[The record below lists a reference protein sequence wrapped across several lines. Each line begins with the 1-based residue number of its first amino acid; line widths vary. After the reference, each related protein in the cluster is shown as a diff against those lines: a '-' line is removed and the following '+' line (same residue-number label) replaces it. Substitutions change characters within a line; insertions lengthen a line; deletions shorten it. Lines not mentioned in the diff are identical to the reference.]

1 MEFLKHYDFVS
12 RMDVE
17 DRHIPRIGTLHVS
30 GEFHSSDG
38 NFYPNHEVFGKSEGG
53 SFPVYGEL
61 DIEYDDRNKPIK
73 VRYLKNFFA
82 HIPGVSY
89 DGKEKY
95 FYSFHRYGYELQ
107 EYVGKAK
114 EIKDGVTFRIELLE
128 PFKLIDDGGYHD
140 KLEGFQL
147 KWLNPIV
154 LDIAYK
160 ANGDEIYYIDKDVS
174 RQMGIL
180 RFGHE
185 FSLYLNPDL
194 SFRSAESLDCGET
207 STYADEAEFESRFPG
222 FLAQIRDARDE
233 GVLRVYHYEWDG
245 KRNNWSIV
253 PFPG

>member
-1 MEFLKHYDFVS
+1 MEFLKRYDFIS

-17 DRHIPRIGTLHVS
+17 ERDFPRIGTLHVS

-38 NFYPNHEVFGKSEGG
+38 NFYPNHEVFGISQGG
-53 SFPVYGEL
+53 SFPVYGKL
-61 DIEYDDRNKPIK
+61 DIEYDEKNRPVK
-73 VRYLKNFFA
+73 VRYLKNFFSSV
-82 HIPGVSY
+82 PGVSY

-95 FYSFHRYGYELQ
+95 SYSFHCYGYELR
-107 EYVGKAK
+107 EYLGEGKK
-114 EIKDGVTFRIELLE
+114 NKDGVTFRIELCE
-128 PFKLIDDGGYHD
+128 PFKLTGDDKFHD
-140 KLEGFQL
+140 KLEGFKL
-147 KWLNPIV
+147 KWLYPIV
-154 LDIAYK
+154 LDVAYK
-160 ANGDEIYYIDKDVS
+160 TNGDEIYYINQDVS

-194 SFRSAESLDCGET
+194 SFRSAQSLDCGET

-222 FLAQIRDARDE
+222 FIARIRDARDE

-245 KRNNWSIV
+245 KRNNRSIV